1 MTGYVFKILYD
12 LEMGPLAYTR
22 IYSGE
27 MKKNTNLLNSSTGT
41 HEKIGHIYRVRANQY
56 VSVNH
61 IHTGDI
67 VAISGLRDTKAGQ
80 TLI

>member
-1 MTGYVFKILYD
+1 
-12 LEMGPLAYTR
+12 
-22 IYSGE
+22 

>member
-12 LEMGPLAYTR
+12 AEMGPLAYTR

-27 MKKNTNLLNSSTGT
+27 LKKAMNLMNASVNSP
-41 HEKIGHIYRVRANQY
+41 EKIGHIYRVRANQY
-56 VSVNH
+56 VPVHH

-67 VAISGLRDTKAGQ
+67 VAISGLK
-80 TLI
+80 